1 MNLKRDYDIALKENR
16 EKDEYIEN
24 LEKNKKITK
33 IRELEVTLKNLNSQI
48 GRKECLHEW
57 VC

>member
-33 IRELEVTLKNLNSQI
+33 IRELEVTLKNLNS
-48 GRKECLHEW
+48 
-57 VC
+57 